1 MAENRMEEFLEE
13 KDVQVYNRGDVLT
26 GHVVQANEQIILV
39 DIGYKSEAQMRPH
52 ELAPFRED
60 GVQTGDE
67 VEVIITYIDEEEGTI
82 FVSERQAIYEKRIG
96 ELEKQYRK
104 GEAVK
109 GVVEGVVKNAGY
121 HVNLNGIRAFLPG
134 SHLGNDLPSD
144 IEQLRGQE
152 IDLKILEL
160 NRRDKNLVVSHKE
173 FLKEKEREQ
182 LEQLFEQISVGDVVE
197 GEIKSIVDFGLF
209 VDIGGFEGLVHRT
222 EISWKDLPAPPSTY
236 EVGDTV
242 EVKILDVDKERRRI
256 SLSIK
261 QTRPDPWDNIAERYP
276 KDEKFEGEV
285 VALTDFGAFVRLED
299 DVEGLVHVSELSWG
313 FPENPSEVVQEGD
326 QVEVIVLDV
335 DEQNRRISL
344 SMRQA
349 QADPWADIEEKY
361 PEGAIVTG
369 TVTKLL
375 DFGAFV
381 QLEEGVEALL
391 HISEMSWERIN
402 HPNEVVSEGD
412 ELELKVIKS
421 DGQRRK
427 IRLSLREMQEDPWH
441 TFVEEYP
448 VGTVID
454 GEITELKDFGAFCK
468 ITDEVEGLIHVSE
481 IAEEHV
487 DQPSDVLDKGQ
498 GVEARIIGI
507 NEEKRQVR
515 LSLRNV
521 HEPHEAEKQDR
532 QPQRQQPQQQQR
544 PATQPSRTAERRSW
558 PPEPTKATASSS
570 TSSVGDTATEE
581 SGDEAE
587 ESATGHEALTMRELL
602 KRRAEEADLDDEE
615 ADVEQTPPEASEAEA
630 QAGVEEAEAEA
641 AETEV
646 DTDTDVEAG
655 ADADEATEAE
665 VSAADQDDDDD
676 EAAAASADV
685 DDVDEADD
693 EDDEEK
699 DTTV

>member
-1 MAENRMEEFLEE
+1 MMKPMPAPPICTENPTNVGESVMAENRMEEFLEE

-26 GHVVQANEQIILV
+26 GHVVQANDQIILV

-60 GVQTGDE
+60 GVEPGDE

-82 FVSERQAIYEKRIG
+82 FVSERQAVYEKRIG
-96 ELEKQYRK
+96 ELEQKYRQSQ
-104 GEAVK
+104 AVQ

-173 FLKEKEREQ
+173 YLKEQERAR
-182 LEQLFEQISVGDVVE
+182 LEELFEDLNVGDIVE

-222 EISWKDLPAPPSTY
+222 EISWKDLPAPPSSY

-261 QTRPDPWDNIAERYP
+261 QTRPDPWENITERYP
-276 KDEKFEGEV
+276 AGERFEGEV

-326 QVEVIVLDV
+326 EVEVVVLDV
-335 DEQNRRISL
+335 DEENRRISL

-349 QADPWADIEEKY
+349 QPDPWADIEEKY

-402 HPNEVVSEGD
+402 HPSEVVSEGD
-412 ELELKVIKS
+412 EVELKVIKS
-421 DGQRRK
+421 DGARRK

-487 DQPSDVLDKGQ
+487 DQPSDVLEKGQ
-498 GVEARIIGI
+498 DVEARIIGI

-521 HEPHEAEKQDR
+521 NEPHEAEKRGQE
-532 QPQRQQPQQQQR
+532 PQTQR
-544 PATQPSRTAERRSW
+544 SVEPSRTAERQSW
-558 PPEPTKATASSS
+558 PPEPTAATSTPSS
-570 TSSVGDTATEE
+570 TSDASASDEVDE
-581 SGDEAE
+581 EAE
-587 ESATGHEALTMRELL
+587 ETATGHEALTMRELL
-602 KRRAEEADLDDEE
+602 KRH
-615 ADVEQTPPEASEAEA
+615 ASEASLESD
-630 QAGVEEAEAEA
+630 EAEAESDES
-641 AETEV
+641 AE
-646 DTDTDVEAG
+646 
-655 ADADEATEAE
+655 EAE
-665 VSAADQDDDDD
+665 
-676 EAAAASADV
+676 
-685 DDVDEADD
+685 DD
-693 EDDEEK
+693 EDLADAESGAEAEAESEAEIDEVEAADVEVDEDEDK
-699 DTTV
+699 V

>member
-1 MAENRMEEFLEE
+1 MEEFLEE

-52 ELAPFRED
+52 ELAPFRKD
-60 GVQTGDE
+60 GVETGDE

-82 FVSERQAIYEKRIG
+82 FVSERQAVYEKRIG
-96 ELEKQYRK
+96 ELEQKYRN
-104 GEAVK
+104 GEAVQ

-160 NRRDKNLVVSHKE
+160 NRRDKNLVVSHKAYIQE
-173 FLKEKEREQ
+173 QERAR
-182 LEQLFEQISVGDVVE
+182 LEELFEEINVGDIVE

-222 EISWKDLPAPPSTY
+222 EISWKDLPAPPSSY

-261 QTRPDPWDNIAERYP
+261 QTRPDPWENIKERYP
-276 KDEKFEGEV
+276 AGERFEGEV

-313 FPENPSEVVQEGD
+313 FPENPSEVVQDGD
-326 QVEVIVLDV
+326 EVEVIVLDV
-335 DEQNRRISL
+335 DEENRRISL

-349 QADPWADIEEKY
+349 QPDPWANIEEKY

-402 HPNEVVSEGD
+402 HPNEVVQEGD
-412 ELELKVIKS
+412 EVEVKVIKS
-421 DGQRRK
+421 DGARRK

-441 TFVEEYP
+441 TFVEAYP

-454 GEITELKDFGAFCK
+454 GEITELKDFGAFCR

-487 DQPSDVLDKGQ
+487 EKPSDVLEKGQ
-498 GVEARIIGI
+498 SVEARIIGI

-521 HEPHEAEKQDR
+521 HEQHEVEKQ
-532 QPQRQQPQQQQR
+532 QQQPQAAQQQQ
-544 PATQPSRTAERRSW
+544 TQRSAEPSRGPERRSW
-558 PPEPTKATASSS
+558 PPEPASSSSSPSTSTASSS
-570 TSSVGDTATEE
+570 ADEAQDEA
-581 SGDEAE
+581 DEAE
-587 ESATGHEALTMRELL
+587 TGHEALTMRELL
-602 KRRAEEADLDDEE
+602 KRHAAEADLDDE
-615 ADVEQTPPEASEAEA
+615 DEAEA
-630 QAGVEEAEAEA
+630 TDAEETDGAED
-641 AETEV
+641 ET
-646 DTDTDVEAG
+646 A
-655 ADADEATEAE
+655 
-665 VSAADQDDDDD
+665 
-676 EAAAASADV
+676 
-685 DDVDEADD
+685 
-693 EDDEEK
+693 
-699 DTTV
+699 

>member
-1 MAENRMEEFLEE
+1 MEEFLEE

-52 ELAPFRED
+52 ELAPFRKD
-60 GVQTGDE
+60 GVEMGDE

-82 FVSERQAIYEKRIG
+82 FVSERQAVYEKRIG
-96 ELEKQYRK
+96 ELEQQYRN
-104 GEAVK
+104 GE
-109 GVVEGVVKNAGY
+109 VVQGIVDGVVKNAGY

-134 SHLGNDLPSD
+134 SHLGKDLPSD

-173 FLKEKEREQ
+173 YLKEKEREQ

-222 EISWKDLPAPPSTY
+222 EISWKDLPAPPSSY

-261 QTRPDPWDNIAERYP
+261 QTRPDPWANIKERYP
-276 KDEKFEGEV
+276 AGEHFEGEV

-313 FPENPSEVVQEGD
+313 FPENPSEVVAEGD
-326 QVEVIVLDV
+326 EVEVIVLDV
-335 DEQNRRISL
+335 DEENRRISL

-349 QADPWADIEEKY
+349 QPDPWTDIEEKY

-402 HPNEVVSEGD
+402 HPNEVVNEGD
-412 ELELKVIKS
+412 EVELKVIKS
-421 DGQRRK
+421 DGARRK

-487 DQPSDVLDKGQ
+487 DQPSDVLEKGQ
-498 GVEARIIGI
+498 EVEARIIGI

-521 HEPHEAEKQDR
+521 HEQHEAEKQG
-532 QPQRQQPQQQQR
+532 QEPQAQTQKQKAQR
-544 PATQPSRTAERRSW
+544 PAPSSRGSERQPW
-558 PPEPTKATASSS
+558 PPESTAASTSSTSSSS
-570 TSSVGDTATEE
+570 TSTTSSSDDGPEE
-581 SGDEAE
+581 AAE
-587 ESATGHEALTMRELL
+587 GESGHEALTMRELL
-602 KRRAEEADLDDEE
+602 KRHAAEASIDDDE
-615 ADVEQTPPEASEAEA
+615 
-630 QAGVEEAEAEA
+630 
-641 AETEV
+641 
-646 DTDTDVEAG
+646 
-655 ADADEATEAE
+655 DADEE
-665 VSAADQDDDDD
+665 SADD
-676 EAAAASADV
+676 EA
-685 DDVDEADD
+685 D
-693 EDDEEK
+693 EDD
-699 DTTV
+699 TA